1 MRQNVRLEVEKIEK
15 VMITDIMTQQ
25 IAAQVSRKYVMLP
38 MLFVGIDID
47 VMVLGMK
54 EQKHRVPLLMQVEVR
69 LHRENIDVCLPDR
82 V

>member
-1 MRQNVRLEVEKIEK
+1 
-15 VMITDIMTQQ
+15 
-25 IAAQVSRKYVMLP
+25 

-54 EQKHRVPLLMQVEVR
+54 EQKQSVPLVMQVEVR
-69 LHRENIDVCLPDR
+69 LHRENIDVCLPDG

>member
-1 MRQNVRLEVEKIEK
+1 
-15 VMITDIMTQQ
+15 
-25 IAAQVSRKYVMLP
+25 

-54 EQKHRVPLLMQVEVR
+54 EQKQKVPLVMQVEVR
-69 LHRENIDVCLPDR
+69 LYRENIDVCLPEG

>member
-1 MRQNVRLEVEKIEK
+1 
-15 VMITDIMTQQ
+15 
-25 IAAQVSRKYVMLP
+25 

-54 EQKHRVPLLMQVEVR
+54 EQKQSAPLVIQVEVR

>member
-1 MRQNVRLEVEKIEK
+1 
-15 VMITDIMTQQ
+15 
-25 IAAQVSRKYVMLP
+25 
-38 MLFVGIDID
+38 MLFLGIYIN

-54 EQKHRVPLLMQVEVR
+54 EQKHSVPLVMQVEVR

>member
-1 MRQNVRLEVEKIEK
+1 
-15 VMITDIMTQQ
+15 
-25 IAAQVSRKYVMLP
+25 

-54 EQKHRVPLLMQVEVR
+54 EQKQSVPLVMQVEVR
-69 LHRENIDVCLPDR
+69 LHWENIDVCLPDR

>member
-1 MRQNVRLEVEKIEK
+1 
-15 VMITDIMTQQ
+15 
-25 IAAQVSRKYVMLP
+25 

-54 EQKHRVPLLMQVEVR
+54 EQKQRVPLVMQVEVR